1 MFTTQKQKESPSRS
15 TKKKKKWSLLPLSGL
30 PQREVGDGHFG
41 RFPTIKKIKVHAT

>member
-15 TKKKKKWSLLPLSGL
+15 TKKKKWSLLPLSGL